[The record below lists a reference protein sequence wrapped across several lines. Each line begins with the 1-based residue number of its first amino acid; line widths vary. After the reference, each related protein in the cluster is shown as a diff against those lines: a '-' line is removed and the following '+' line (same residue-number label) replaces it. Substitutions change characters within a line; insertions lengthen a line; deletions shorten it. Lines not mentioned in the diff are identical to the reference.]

1 MMNAVIKKSE
11 VTTKWLKIG
20 EVSRLSGIGIETL
33 RFYEKQGLLHHATRT
48 QGNYRLYRAE
58 ALERLEFIKRAQVL
72 GFTLAE
78 IAQIIKEKES
88 GNNPCFEVREI
99 VRRKLAELDERMKEM
114 RRYRNE
120 LAAALAE
127 WDETEQQEGEVCGLI
142 EHTEIASTLTGARQL
157 KGGRR

>member
-1 MMNAVIKKSE
+1 MNAVMRRPES
-11 VTTKWLKIG
+11 TAKWLKIG
-20 EVSRLSGIGIETL
+20 EVSRRSGIGIETL
-33 RFYEKQGLLHHATRT
+33 RFYEKQGLLRHATRT
-48 QGNYRLYRAE
+48 QGNYRLFSPE
-58 ALERLEFIKRAQVL
+58 ALERLEFIKRAQML

-88 GNNPCFEVREI
+88 GKNPCFHVREI

-127 WDETEQQEGEVCGLI
+127 WDETKEQEGEVCGLI
-142 EHTEIASTLTGARQL
+142 EHTEIASTLANERRL
-157 KGGRR
+157 KGGKR

>member
-1 MMNAVIKKSE
+1 MNAVMRKSE

-20 EVSRLSGIGIETL
+20 EVSRRSGIGIETL
-33 RFYEKQGLLHHATRT
+33 RFYEKQGLLRHATRT
-48 QGNYRLYRAE
+48 QGNYRLFSPE
-58 ALERLEFIKRAQVL
+58 ALERLEFIKRAQIL

-88 GNNPCFEVREI
+88 GKNPCFHVREI

-120 LAAALAE
+120 LAATLAE
-127 WDETEQQEGEVCGLI
+127 WDETKEQEGEVCGLI
-142 EHTEIASTLTGARQL
+142 EHTEIASTLQSERRL